1 MLPSLLL
8 ASSIRMETNLRWISL
23 SQTCFILPNGLPQTA
38 CNKSKHLGIKAS
50 CMKVSQD
57 EIQVVKKK
65 IHLCETVRY
74 PVIQHYTNKYCANSK
89 SLRHWKLI
97 SAIQLLIT
105 YFTFDHWLLRSSKTW
120 FGRPVS
126 HTAWQI
132 TFACTKGQVLTSA
145 QVSSFHILLLIQFSY
160 VEHIQNVF
168 SSCITAIVSSL
179 PPRSW

>member
-1 MLPSLLL
+1 MNKPFSNLLHSSEW
-8 ASSIRMETNLRWISL
+8 ASTDRVQQVKTSWDK
-23 SQTCFILPNGLPQTA
+23 SQLYEGITGWNSS
-38 CNKSKHLGIKAS
+38 SK
-50 CMKVSQD
+50 
-57 EIQVVKKK
+57 KKK